1 MAAKTLEEVRRS
13 TVVENTLLVASS
25 AAGAAFA
32 LSTRFANRNMKA
44 KEALLFGT
52 TYALTVYSLKL
63 LAGAFLK
70 RKEEREARAFFS
82 RASVSGTQY

>member
-1 MAAKTLEEVRRS
+1 
-13 TVVENTLLVASS
+13 
-25 AAGAAFA
+25 
-32 LSTRFANRNMKA
+32 MKA